1 MPSAAA
7 PALAALWTMFFLY
20 SVCGWVIESAYCSIP
35 ARRFINRGFLNGPYI
50 PIYGTG
56 SMIAVLLLEKLKGT
70 LTIFVL
76 GGLLGCVLEYVTSY
90 GMERLYHARWWDYSS
105 RPLNLNG
112 RVWAGGFVEF
122 GVGIVAV
129 VRVAQPVMLSL
140 VESVAPLTLV
150 LFALVSAVVFFTDLV
165 VTHVGVA
172 GLKSKMDGLRVETGR
187 RLARLRESLP
197 ARPELA
203 NIANWDSV
211 INLSLRAQLEATT
224 RRVREA
230 RRAVSALPGVSG
242 LPTLPQLPTLD
253 EMAKS
258 FSATLSSQE
267 RRLMRAF
274 PNMRPTNW
282 RRALEEHRSSLQKAL
297 RGVRR

>member
-1 MPSAAA
+1 MS
-7 PALAALWTMFFLY
+7 
-20 SVCGWVIESAYCSIP
+20 
-35 ARRFINRGFLNGPYI
+35 
-50 PIYGTG
+50 
-56 SMIAVLLLEKLKGT
+56 
-70 LTIFVL
+70 
-76 GGLLGCVLEYVTSY
+76 
-90 GMERLYHARWWDYSS
+90 
-105 RPLNLNG
+105 
-112 RVWAGGFVEF
+112 
-122 GVGIVAV
+122 
-129 VRVAQPVMLSL
+129 
-140 VESVAPLTLV
+140 
-150 LFALVSAVVFFTDLV
+150 
-165 VTHVGVA
+165 
-172 GLKSKMDGLRVETGR
+172 R

-230 RRAVSALPGVSG
+230 RRAVSALPGMSG

-282 RRALEEHRSSLQKAL
+282 RGALEEHRSSLQKAL

>member
-7 PALAALWTMFFLY
+7 SALAALWTMFILY
-20 SVCGWVIESAYCSIP
+20 SVCGWVIESTYCSIP
-35 ARRFINRGFLNGPYI
+35 TRRFVNRGFLNGPYI
-50 PIYGTG
+50 PIYGIG
-56 SMIAVLLLEKLKGT
+56 SMIAVLLLGKLKGT
-70 LTIFVL
+70 FTVFVL
-76 GGLLGCVLEYVTSY
+76 GGLLSCVLEYLTSY
-90 GMERLYHARWWDYSS
+90 GMERLYHARWWDYSDK
-105 RPLNLNG
+105 PLNLNG

-122 GVGIVAV
+122 GIGIVMV
-129 VRVAQPVMLSL
+129 VRVAQPVMLTL
-140 VESVAPLTLV
+140 VRSVAPLTLV

-172 GLKSKMDGLRVETGR
+172 GLKSKMDSLRTETGR

-203 NIANWDSV
+203 NITNWDGV

-230 RRAVSALPGVSG
+230 RKAVSALPGVSG
-242 LPTLPQLPTLD
+242 LPVLPQLPTLD
-253 EMAKS
+253 EMAKG

-282 RRALEEHRSSLQKAL
+282 RRALEEHRSSLQEAL
-297 RGVRR
+297 HGVRR